1 MKIGVANGLNTRT
14 EMQISTKAANTFCFV
29 ISSLTFAAIFH
40 DNISYIAHHYHGAT
54 GEEIRL
60 PHPVDEH
67 LPRIQGGVETGSSAS
82 IHQQSSCSLLPSG
95 CAPDAR

>member
-1 MKIGVANGLNTRT
+1 MKTVT
-14 EMQISTKAANTFCFV
+14 ANTFCFV

-40 DNISYIAHHYHGAT
+40 DNISYIAHHYHGTT

-60 PHPVDEH
+60 SHPVDER

-82 IHQQSSCSLLPSG
+82 IHQQSGCSLLPSG
-95 CAPDAR
+95 CPLKP